1 LTRETTPVSMQS
13 QQRGPGVRRWLA
25 TGDAPLVVLG
35 LGLAIVALVVVAERP
50 MTPGRLREFTAFLG
64 PKSVGTVGPFN
75 LPPVSPFDAQL
86 PRRPWP
92 LTLMFAAVYLSS
104 TTAIG
109 SRVAAA
115 IQGNDRWPAP
125 VRMLAG
131 FLPGYVMTMAPL
143 QLLFAR
149 VPYRDASWVAM
160 AALPSAALFLHRRA
174 LLATLL
180 DLRAGRAA
188 RLRGA
193 WAIAV
198 ALALVVV
205 AVVHR
210 LQQGIYFLT
219 QDSITYQLNGGLA
232 LLSGAYGQYLIH
244 WNVQTD
250 EWLYNAPLMFIDGG
264 SAGDLWFPF
273 HITESVS
280 VAASLCLLYGIVHR
294 VARRRKALAAGV
306 AVAATFGS
314 TLAIYP
320 WLYVLVIFGG
330 QPFLGL
336 AHPGRHV
343 SILAPWV
350 AVLLLERPRK
360 VGAPTIGLLTL
371 GLCFVTL
378 NAVLYVG
385 LAVAAALLWRGVRG
399 RRARLQ
405 ERWVRLAVHATL
417 LLAMGLPVI
426 AFAFTRGRPTSA
438 TFPGLLL
445 VLTILIALIGA
456 CLICWGTPKEG
467 VPRVG
472 RGQVGWFVAWLGT
485 VALGLVFSDNLSTS
499 GVGSWFHKLLAPLLP
514 GFGDPVA
521 RRPEVANGML
531 VGFKFPS
538 FSQQTCDASVSC
550 GGVPHFLVAYGVL
563 FVLVL
568 AAWSGYGRLRPDA
581 SRTNQR
587 RVVILLGLAG
597 LAVGQI
603 MVFFVGLPTFLAVIW
618 SRVIELPYY
627 TLLVLGV
634 LGFCESK
641 SRRVTIVGVGFLV
654 IWTIAPLIGT
664 GWPQQMT
671 RNAGW
676 YLDQLGVL

>member
-1 LTRETTPVSMQS
+1 MITQS
-13 QQRGPGVRRWLA
+13 QRRGPGARRRLA
-25 TGDAPLVVLG
+25 AGDLSLVVLG
-35 LGLAIVALVVVAERP
+35 LGLAIVALVVLADRP
-50 MTPGRLREFTAFLG
+50 MTPGRLREFTSFLG
-64 PKSVGTVGPFN
+64 PKSVGTLGPFGF
-75 LPPVSPFDAQL
+75 PPISPFDAQL
-86 PRRPWP
+86 AQRPWL
-92 LTLMFAAVYLSS
+92 LTLAFIAVYLSS
-104 TTAIG
+104 TMAIG
-109 SRVAAA
+109 SRVVIA
-115 IQGNDRWPAP
+115 IQGDDRWPAP

-131 FLPGYVMTMAPL
+131 FLPGYVMTLAPL

-149 VPYRDASWVAM
+149 IPYREASWVAV
-160 AALPSAALFLHRRA
+160 AALPVVALLLHRRA
-174 LLATLL
+174 LL
-180 DLRAGRAA
+180 DLRAGRSA

-193 WAIAV
+193 GAMAV
-198 ALALVVV
+198 ALALVLV

-210 LQQGIYFLT
+210 LQQGIFFLT
-219 QDSITYQLNGGLA
+219 QDSITYQLNGGLIQ
-232 LLSGAYGQYLIH
+232 LSGAYGQYLFH

-264 SAGDLWFPF
+264 SAGDLWFPI
-273 HITESVS
+273 HITQSVS

-294 VARRRKALAAGV
+294 VARRRKGLAAGV

-320 WLYVLVIFGG
+320 WLYVLVVFGG

-350 AVLLLERPRK
+350 AVLLLERTRK
-360 VGAPTIGLLTL
+360 VGVPTIALLTL

-385 LAVAAALLWRGVRG
+385 LAVAAALLWRVVRG

-438 TFPGLLL
+438 TIPGLLL
-445 VLTILIALIGA
+445 VLAVLIALIGA

-467 VPRVG
+467 APRVG

-485 VALGLVFSDNLSTS
+485 VALGLVFSDNLAAR

-514 GFGDPVA
+514 GFGDPIKG
-521 RRPEVANGML
+521 RLEVANGML
-531 VGFKFPS
+531 AGFTFPS

-550 GGVPHFLVAYGVL
+550 GGISHFLVAYGVL

-568 AAWSGYGRLRPDA
+568 AAWSGYGRLRLDA

-603 MVFFVGLPTFLAVIW
+603 MVFFAGIPTFLAVIW
-618 SRVIELPYY
+618 SRVLELPYY

-641 SRRVTIVGVGFLV
+641 NRRVTIVGVGFLA
-654 IWTIAPLIGT
+654 IWTIAPLVGT
-664 GWPQQMT
+664 GWPEQMM
-671 RNAGW
+671 RNADW

>member
-1 LTRETTPVSMQS
+1 MITQS
-13 QQRGPGVRRWLA
+13 QQRGPGARRRLA
-25 TGDAPLVVLG
+25 AGDLSLVVLG
-35 LGLAIVALVVVAERP
+35 LGLVIVALVVLAGRP
-50 MTPGRLREFTAFLG
+50 MTPGQLRELTSFLG

-75 LPPVSPFDAQL
+75 LPPISPFDAQL
-86 PRRPWP
+86 SRRPWP
-92 LTLMFAAVYLSS
+92 LTLMFVAVYLSS
-104 TTAIG
+104 TMAIG
-109 SRVAAA
+109 SRVVVA
-115 IQGNDRWPAP
+115 IQGDDRWPAP

-149 VPYRDASWVAM
+149 LPYRDASWVAM
-160 AALPSAALFLHRRA
+160 GALPLVALLLHRRV
-174 LLATLL
+174 LLAALL
-180 DLRAGRAA
+180 DLRAGRSA

-193 WAIAV
+193 GAMAA

-210 LQQGIYFLT
+210 LQQGIFFLT
-219 QDSITYQLNGGLA
+219 QDSITYQLNGGLVQ
-232 LLSGAYGQYLIH
+232 LSDPYSQYLYH

-264 SAGDLWFPF
+264 SAGDLWFPYY
-273 HITESVS
+273 ITQSVS

-294 VARRRKALAAGV
+294 VARRRKGLAAGV

-320 WLYVLVIFGG
+320 WLHVLIVFGG
-330 QPFLGL
+330 QPFLAL

-350 AVLLLERPRK
+350 AVLLLGRTRK
-360 VGAPTIGLLTL
+360 VGVPTIALLTL
-371 GLCFVTL
+371 GLGFVTL
-378 NAVLYVG
+378 NAVVYVG

-399 RRARLQ
+399 RRAGFQ
-405 ERWVRLAVHATL
+405 ERWVRLAVHAAL
-417 LLAMGLPVI
+417 LLAMGLPAI

-438 TFPGLLL
+438 TIPGLLL
-445 VLTILIALIGA
+445 VLAVLIALIGA

-472 RGQVGWFVAWLGT
+472 RGQVAWFVAWLGT
-485 VALGLVFSDNLSTS
+485 AALGLVFSDNLAAS
-499 GVGSWFHKLLAPLLP
+499 GVGSWFHELLAPLLP
-514 GFGDPVA
+514 GFGDPIKG
-521 RRPEVANGML
+521 RFEVADGI
-531 VGFKFPS
+531 VAGFKFPS

-550 GGVPHFLVAYGVL
+550 GGISHFFVAYGVL

-568 AAWSGYGRLRPDA
+568 AAWSGYGRLRLDA

-603 MVFFVGLPTFLAVIW
+603 MVFFAGIPTFLAVIW
-618 SRVIELPYY
+618 SRVLELPYY

-641 SRRVTIVGVGFLV
+641 NRRVTIVGVGFLA
-654 IWTIAPLIGT
+654 IWTIAPLVGT
-664 GWPQQMT
+664 GWPTQMM
-671 RNAGW
+671 RNADW
-676 YLDQLGVL
+676 YLDHLGVL